1 MPDVAFLNRRFIPLS
16 RAKVSVEDRGFQF
29 GDGIYELI
37 RSYGGRLFHV
47 EDHIRRLL
55 QSLHAIH
62 LPPIYDMEKWREISE
77 KALKKSGYPKAKIYV
92 QVTRGRAPR
101 DHCFPDHIDPTVVI
115 TVREMEKLPKSYQRD
130 GVSVI
135 TAPDIRWSRC
145 DIKSINLLPNILAK
159 QKAKEEGVLEVLFLR
174 DGWVLEGA
182 GSNVFSLRG
191 DKLVT
196 PPKGIKVLSGV
207 TREAVIQ
214 LGKGLGLTV
223 SEEPLS
229 MEFLL
234 ASDEVLLTATTLE
247 VLPVVAVDGK
257 TIGSGKP
264 GPMQKQLYE
273 GFLNLVRL
281 S

>member
-1 MPDVAFLNRRFIPLS
+1 MPDIAYLNEKFMPLS

-29 GDGIYELI
+29 GDGVYELI
-37 RSYGGRLFHV
+37 RSYGGRLFHA

-55 QSLHAIH
+55 QSLQAIQ
-62 LPPIYDMEKWREISE
+62 LPPIYEMEKWKTILER
-77 KALKKSGYPKAKIYV
+77 ALKKSAYLEAKIYV
-92 QVTRGRAPR
+92 QVTRGGAPR
-101 DHCFPDHIDPTVVI
+101 DHCFPEHIDPTVVI
-115 TVREMEKLPKSYQRD
+115 TVREMKKFPKSYQRD

-135 TAPDIRWSRC
+135 TQPDIRWSRC

-159 QKAKEEGVLEVLFLR
+159 QKARDEGVLEVLFLR
-174 DGWVLEGA
+174 DGWVWEGA

-191 DKLVT
+191 DTLVT
-196 PPKGIKVLSGV
+196 PPKGVNVLSGV
-207 TREAVIQ
+207 TRETVIQ
-214 LGKGLGLTV
+214 LGKGLGLDV
-223 SEEPLS
+223 LEEPLS
-229 MEFLL
+229 MASLL

-264 GPMQKQLYE
+264 GPIQKQLYK
-273 GFLNLVRL
+273 GFLNLVH